1 MSIGMWGILFVFVFF
16 AVLLGL
22 GIFFVIWIVR
32 RSAITAARREAK
44 RIVDDATAQRGPEET
59 KKDQDVG

>member
-1 MSIGMWGILFVFVFF
+1 MSIGMWSILFVLVFF

-32 RSAITAARREAK
+32 KSAIAAARREAK
-44 RIVDDATAQRGPEET
+44 RIVDEAAAQRGSEET
-59 KKDQDVG
+59 TKDRGG